1 MGWEDTSAPFSLC
14 YKKEGTALSHL
25 MQCVGVSDI
34 IEAIFVDDVDK
45 PIHPN
50 MVYFGINK
58 DNRPLPGIWDLMLHH
73 TLRGKS

>member
-1 MGWEDTSAPFSLC
+1 
-14 YKKEGTALSHL
+14 